1 MSRRSEATQKH
12 LHVSSRQSKSYLIEL
27 LKWSNFSRDEITNCL
42 AEMMNPRY
50 RFEELTRAERVACIK
65 GLRVTIEDRRGELL
79 MKEIERR
86 INEQSSNGEDYGA

>member
-1 MSRRSEATQKH
+1 MLKWDIFYDFQTPWECD
-12 LHVSSRQSKSYLIEL
+12 KSYLSC
-27 LKWSNFSRDEITNCL
+27 WSIYSRDEITNCL

-86 INEQSSNGEDYGA
+86 ISEQSSNAEYEA

>member
-1 MSRRSEATQKH
+1 MSRRSQTIEKCLYVRVCGH
-12 LHVSSRQSKSYLIEL
+12 SSLISL
-27 LKWSNFSRDEITNCL
+27 SCLSIYSRDEITNCL

-86 INEQSSNGEDYGA
+86 ISEQSSNAEYEA